1 MSEPRIVIV
10 GFPSAQIL
18 DITGPLEVFSTASR
32 FLTIPRYATRLVS
45 ADGGPVVSTSG
56 LEFATEP
63 IEQVDG
69 PLDTLVVSGG
79 RDMEQAAADTK
90 LVGNIRRLA
99 GQSRRVTSVCS
110 GAFLLAAAGL
120 LDGRRATVTAALRPW
135 SSATRASARSIPAVT
150 PAEVQTLPSCT

>member
-56 LEFATEP
+56 LEF
-63 IEQVDG
+63 
-69 PLDTLVVSGG
+69 PLHDETLRPGTTRGVSNVF
-79 RDMEQAAADTK
+79 AAAEARITVGDGC
-90 LVGNIRRLA
+90 LVA
-99 GQSRRVTSVCS
+99 VQP
-110 GAFLLAAAGL
+110 
-120 LDGRRATVTAALRPW
+120 RPEREE
-135 SSATRASARSIPAVT
+135 S
-150 PAEVQTLPSCT
+150 L